1 MYHYLLKNHTT
12 EAARYIENLRFPIQE
27 LTQTAWAGDEAVDYL
42 INSKIALAASL
53 NIQVGT
59 NIEFPRRTNIQSVD
73 LVAILG
79 NLLDNALEAIKNEED
94 RFRFV
99 NLTIRRIND
108 MMVIKVENG
117 CSAKPTEMN
126 GSLQTS
132 KEDKTLHGWGLQSV
146 RAAAERYDGTIETE
160 YSNQIFRAVVT
171 LSFEAVK
178 A

>member
-1 MYHYLLKNHTT
+1 M
-12 EAARYIENLRFPIQE
+12 
-27 LTQTAWAGDEAVDYL
+27 
-42 INSKIALAASL
+42 
-53 NIQVGT
+53 
-59 NIEFPRRTNIQSVD
+59 
-73 LVAILG
+73 
-79 NLLDNALEAIKNEED
+79 DNALEAIKKEKD

-108 MMVIKVENG
+108 MLVIKVENG
-117 CSAKPTEMN
+117 CSAAPTEMN

-132 KEDKTLHGWGLQSV
+132 KADKTLHGWGLRSV

-160 YSNQIFRAVVT
+160 YNNQIFRAVVT

>member
-1 MYHYLLKNHTT
+1 M
-12 EAARYIENLRFPIQE
+12 
-27 LTQTAWAGDEAVDYL
+27 
-42 INSKIALAASL
+42 
-53 NIQVGT
+53 
-59 NIEFPRRTNIQSVD
+59 
-73 LVAILG
+73 
-79 NLLDNALEAIKNEED
+79 DNALEATENEED

-146 RAAAERYDGTIETE
+146 RAAAECYDGTIETE

>member
-1 MYHYLLKNHTT
+1 M
-12 EAARYIENLRFPIQE
+12 
-27 LTQTAWAGDEAVDYL
+27 
-42 INSKIALAASL
+42 
-53 NIQVGT
+53 
-59 NIEFPRRTNIQSVD
+59 
-73 LVAILG
+73 
-79 NLLDNALEAIKNEED
+79 DNALEAIKKEKD

-160 YSNQIFRAVVT
+160 YNNQIFRAVVT